1 MGFADKRRS
10 ELAARVRSAGAS
22 SSAIIRAFV
31 VTASAFIV
39 GQVCFRIVLGAEMN
53 PVSVLR
59 TVDSKAPDRKSHG
72 QGSVEGKCQPI
83 SLLSFLEAENIR
95 LRQAVVELSLHTLAL
110 RKALKTKES
119 T

>member
-1 MGFADKRRS
+1 
-10 ELAARVRSAGAS
+10 VRSAGAS

-31 VTASAFIV
+31 DTASAFIV

-53 PVSVLR
+53 PVSVLRTR

-119 T
+119 S